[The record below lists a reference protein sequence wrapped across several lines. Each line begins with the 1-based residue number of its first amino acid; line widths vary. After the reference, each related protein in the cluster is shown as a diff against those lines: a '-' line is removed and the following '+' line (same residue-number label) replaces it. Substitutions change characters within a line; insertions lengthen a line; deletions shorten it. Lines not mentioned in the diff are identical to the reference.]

1 MIVCQAEI
9 LEDALDELRPLLEV
23 HYRELAMHQD
33 KVPLAPQFDIYIA
46 HERAGQ
52 LIFQTIRDDGELVG
66 YFVGFVSPGLHYS
79 ETLTCRMDI
88 FFIAPRCRGEGMAG
102 LKLFRGVEKELR
114 NRGVQHWFVGCKIA
128 ADVAPLFRR
137 LGFAPIETYY
147 SKWIGE

>member
-1 MIVCQAEI
+1 MITCQSEN
-9 LEDALDELRPLLEV
+9 LENTLDELRPILDI
-23 HYRELAMHQD
+23 HYRELAMHQE
-33 KVPLAPQFDIYIA
+33 KVPLAPQYDLYIA
-46 HERAGQ
+46 HERAGH
-52 LIFQTIRDDGELVG
+52 LIFQTVRDDGKLVG

-88 FFIAPRCRGEGMAG
+88 FFIIPEYRGESMCG

-147 SKWIGE
+147 SKWIGD